1 MTEGS
6 IKRDMGLSE
15 IYIFSFLELGAE
27 SLLPYHDLP
36 FEELKPENLS
46 EIEINLPLGEE
57 LTSDPSIFP
66 ELESANQVPKNPAT
80 LPVGSGQGRVCV

>member
-46 EIEINLPLGEE
+46 EIEI
-57 LTSDPSIFP
+57 T
-66 ELESANQVPKNPAT
+66 
-80 LPVGSGQGRVCV
+80 